1 MVRMLKSD
9 KGYTLVELLI
19 AIAIVGIVLTGIYD
33 LVVSSSRIYL
43 AQNAIVEMQAD
54 SRAAMDFV
62 VRELRLACNKLPC
75 TPPAITTNKAE
86 GDTISFDRVEDTG
99 YASGGGPST
108 LNDSRKSWN
117 AGEFD
122 PTTESSYTVS
132 IVSGTGSPQQR
143 SISGNSS
150 TQLTV
155 SLPWGTTPDATSL
168 YLITRKKEF
177 TRTST
182 SDNVLRYRI
191 GAAGDRNP
199 LAENITEH
207 SFSQP
212 TPTDPIRVTLKGQTR
227 ARDPVTK
234 EYRYYKLIEDVTI
247 RNK

>member
-1 MVRMLKSD
+1 MFTSD
-9 KGYTLVELLI
+9 KGYTIIEMLI
-19 AIAIVGIVLTGIYD
+19 AMAIVGIVLAGIYD
-33 LVVSSSRIYL
+33 LVISSSRTYL

-54 SRAAMDFV
+54 SRAAMDFM
-62 VRELRLACNKLPC
+62 VRELRLACNKPPC
-75 TPPAITTNKAE
+75 TPPTISTNTAKD
-86 GDTISFDRVEDTG
+86 DTISFDRVEYTG

-108 LNDSRKSWN
+108 LNDSRKKWN
-117 AGEFD
+117 PGEFD

-132 IVSGTGSPQQR
+132 IVSGKGSPQSR
-143 SISGNSS
+143 IISGNSA

-155 SLPWGTTPDATSL
+155 SSQWGTPPDATSL

-191 GAAGDRNP
+191 GATGNRYP
-199 LAENITEH
+199 LAENIENH

-212 TPTDPIRVTLKGQTR
+212 TPTDPLRIALEGRTR

-234 EYRYYKLIEDVTI
+234 EYRYYKLIEEVSI